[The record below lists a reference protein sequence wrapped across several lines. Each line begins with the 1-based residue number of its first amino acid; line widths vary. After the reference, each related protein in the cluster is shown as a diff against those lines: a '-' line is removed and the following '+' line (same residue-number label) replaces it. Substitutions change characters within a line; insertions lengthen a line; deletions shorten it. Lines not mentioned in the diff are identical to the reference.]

1 MGAGSPPGCSTENTA
16 APQGRGR
23 LGDVSSEGCDMT
35 ARGIS
40 GDEAPTPTLPP
51 FGRPEE
57 EACGRQRLC
66 PGGPPAPLSFCPT
79 ALGRTRW
86 RPGARA
92 GAGALPLEGAA
103 GQALQAAAGSPARD
117 APSAPPRSPHPRP
130 QRKPLRAQGGR
141 GGRCL
146 RQTPLLPG
154 RPGTRGRAL
163 PAPPAWPPSPRRG

>member
-1 MGAGSPPGCSTENTA
+1 MGAGSPLGCSTENTA

-103 GQALQAAAGSPARD
+103 GRRSRRPRAARPGMPRQHRPVLRTPGLSGSP
-117 APSAPPRSPHPRP
+117 
-130 QRKPLRAQGGR
+130 
-141 GGRCL
+141 
-146 RQTPLLPG
+146 
-154 RPGTRGRAL
+154 
-163 PAPPAWPPSPRRG
+163 